1 MNFKKTADTL
11 ELGAHTLQREYYID
25 PNILDK
31 EYKSIFQKQWICVG
45 RSNDIKKP
53 GQFITH
59 EIGDESIIIARDKD
73 KGIKAHYNVCRHRGT
88 RICNDAKG
96 TFPNSIQCGYHGWTY
111 ALDGALVGAPHMNE
125 VENFDKKDYGLH
137 SVPVNEWEG
146 FIFIS
151 LSNEPDDFDKVFS
164 SISNR
169 FSKWEI
175 SDLETFK
182 TIEYQVNGNWK
193 LVIQNYC

>member
-59 EIGDESIIIARDKD
+59 EIGDESIIIVRDKD
-73 KGIKAHYNVCRHRGT
+73 KGIKAHYNVCRHQR
-88 RICNDAKG
+88 D
-96 TFPNSIQCGYHGWTY
+96 
-111 ALDGALVGAPHMNE
+111 
-125 VENFDKKDYGLH
+125 
-137 SVPVNEWEG
+137 
-146 FIFIS
+146 
-151 LSNEPDDFDKVFS
+151 
-164 SISNR
+164 
-169 FSKWEI
+169 
-175 SDLETFK
+175 
-182 TIEYQVNGNWK
+182 
-193 LVIQNYC
+193 QNM